1 MLRLRQALHAL
12 ALQKYVS
19 LSIAFEW
26 LLLTPDLLSQLF
38 PAFPYQGAAAA
49 LVLRPSCHVQEWMI
63 DMGFLASRKLAGS
76 ERTLKSTLP
85 VHWSSRSTVCVPIL
99 FQILWDA

>member
-1 MLRLRQALHAL
+1 MSQFQEEVDVLRLRQALHAL
-12 ALQKYVS
+12 ALRKYVS

-49 LVLRPSCHVQEWMI
+49 LVLRPSCHVQDWMI
-63 DMGFLASRKLAGS
+63 DMGFLASRKLAGIKA
-76 ERTLKSTLP
+76 R
-85 VHWSSRSTVCVPIL
+85 
-99 FQILWDA
+99 